1 MTVLYIINILTIIQ
15 YMFYHDPSEYI
26 KNLQQLLSSDKKRI
40 GFLFGAG
47 TSLVKNPNTNASYIA
62 GIKELTAVIE
72 DKLSQYKDAFAEI
85 REELE
90 TENKVYTIETLL
102 SNLELK
108 RQVIGNS
115 CLNNLNKQDLTN
127 FISEIKKEIHNQVNI
142 ANIDPMRLIHADF
155 AEWIKKFDRKT
166 SVEVF
171 TTNYDYLFEIAFEHK
186 VLPYYDGF
194 TGSYHPFFHGES
206 VEDLAFLPNQTKLWK
221 LHGSLGWHY
230 DDTVKQVLRETADT
244 KDILIYPSTLKYDQ
258 SRKQPYTALGDR
270 FSNFIKQPD
279 TVLITCGYSFGDDH
293 INERIT
299 TALSANPLGHIYV
312 LYYDIIGDKNQ
323 KQYGFSED
331 SALAKLAKENSKI
344 TVFATRYAVIG
355 GKYGQWR
362 LQRLPDKEDSI
373 NIDTYFDEDAHTDQE
388 DAYKTEI
395 EQKWMGTGELILPNF
410 EKFVKFLS
418 TMIIAPNGN

>member
-1 MTVLYIINILTIIQ
+1 MI
-15 YMFYHDPSEYI
+15 YHDPSEYI

-62 GIKELTAVIE
+62 GIKELTAIIE
-72 DKLSQYKDAFAEI
+72 SKLSQYKDAFAEI
-85 REELE
+85 RTEIE
-90 TENKVYTIETLL
+90 TENKVYTVETLL

-108 RQVIGNS
+108 RQIIGNS
-115 CLNNLNKQDLTN
+115 RLNNLNRQDLTN
-127 FISEIKKEIHNQVNI
+127 LISGIKKEIHNQVNI
-142 ANIDPMRLIHADF
+142 TDIDPARLIHADF

-206 VEDLAFLPNQTKLWK
+206 VEDLGFLPNQTKLWK

-230 DDTVKQVLRETADT
+230 DDALKQVLRETSDS

-293 INERIT
+293 INERII

-312 LYYDIIGDKNQ
+312 LYYDIIWNKKQ
-323 KQYGFSED
+323 KRYGFTED

-344 TVFATRYAVIG
+344 SVFATRYAVIG

-362 LQRLPDKEDSI
+362 LQRIPDKEDSI

-388 DAYKTEI
+388 DKYKIEI

-418 TMIIAPNGN
+418 AMIIVPNRN

>member
-1 MTVLYIINILTIIQ
+1 M
-15 YMFYHDPSEYI
+15 
-26 KNLQQLLSSDKKRI
+26 
-40 GFLFGAG
+40 
-47 TSLVKNPNTNASYIA
+47 
-62 GIKELTAVIE
+62 
-72 DKLSQYKDAFAEI
+72 
-85 REELE
+85 
-90 TENKVYTIETLL
+90 
-102 SNLELK
+102 
-108 RQVIGNS
+108 
-115 CLNNLNKQDLTN
+115 
-127 FISEIKKEIHNQVNI
+127 
-142 ANIDPMRLIHADF
+142 
-155 AEWIKKFDRKT
+155 
-166 SVEVF
+166 
-171 TTNYDYLFEIAFEHK
+171 
-186 VLPYYDGF
+186 
-194 TGSYHPFFHGES
+194 
-206 VEDLAFLPNQTKLWK
+206 
-221 LHGSLGWHY
+221 
-230 DDTVKQVLRETADT
+230 LRETADT

-312 LYYDIIGDKNQ
+312 LYYDIIWDKNQ

-373 NIDTYFDEDAHTDQE
+373 NIDTYFDEDAHTDPE

>member
-1 MTVLYIINILTIIQ
+1 
-15 YMFYHDPSEYI
+15 MFYHDPSEYI

-194 TGSYHPFFHGES
+194 TGSYHPFVHGEA
-206 VEDLAFLPNQTKLWK
+206 VEDLTFLPNQTKLWK

-230 DDTVKQVLRETADT
+230 DDTVKQVIRETADT

-312 LYYDIIGDKNQ
+312 LYYDIIWDKNQ